1 MFKVKKSFFW
11 INQIKKDFLIDFSY
25 KISFFGQFIGMLFTA
40 ISFFFIS
47 EIFVDSK
54 SIHLEQFNY
63 DYFIFVTIGIAILD
77 IVLNIMRALTISLRE
92 AQSFGYIEM
101 FFISRVN
108 ASYIFLCST
117 IYPFIKSLIKFA
129 IYMFFLQ
136 VIGNHDFLLT
146 SIFKSFFIFVLMIIP
161 FIALSFIAL
170 SFVLYFKQADPI
182 NSLITLSI
190 SIFSGILYPVS
201 VLPKFMQDI
210 SYLIPLTSQLD
221 SVRHVLINNS
231 MDEYIFS
238 ELFYAHTLFSI
249 LFLFMCLKLFKITI
263 NLVKRRGTV
272 STY

>member
-1 MFKVKKSFFW
+1 
-11 INQIKKDFLIDFSY
+11 
-25 KISFFGQFIGMLFTA
+25 
-40 ISFFFIS
+40 
-47 EIFVDSK
+47 
-54 SIHLEQFNY
+54 
-63 DYFIFVTIGIAILD
+63 
-77 IVLNIMRALTISLRE
+77 
-92 AQSFGYIEM
+92 M

-117 IYPFIKSLIKFA
+117 IYPFIKSLIKFI

-136 VIGNHDFLLT
+136 IIGNHDFLLT